1 MGGEY
6 AIDGHRS
13 VDDAMEAE
21 NLDDDE
27 GKRGAAWCPLPEV
40 IARDL
45 QLRLDTEHERTD
57 GALQAD
63 E

>member
-6 AIDGHRS
+6 AIDGHRN

-27 GKRGAAWCPLPEV
+27 GKRGAAWCSLPEE

-45 QLRLDTEHERTD
+45 QLRLDTEHESN
-57 GALQAD
+57 
-63 E
+63 